1 MTPRELNGRQL
12 TDLGMEGSAVKTC
25 FSSKQLDYINL
36 LTDDATFL
44 LGDTCYVS
52 DINAF
57 GIIRELLTVN
67 KRLYADLQLFG
78 PHTFDSECSIPYAP
92 KTPTDKT
99 ISRKTIGTIKTTSDS
114 SGGRFNMVCKLH
126 RHSSLRLVECASP
139 TVIMCILRY
148 VNLLSCI

>member
-25 FSSKQLDYINL
+25 FSSKQLDYTNL

-92 KTPTDKT
+92 KTPTDRLFLGKLSAL
-99 ISRKTIGTIKTTSDS
+99 SRPLVTAVEDDSIWFVSYVGTPH
-114 SGGRFNMVCKLH
+114 F
-126 RHSSLRLVECASP
+126 AW
-139 TVIMCILRY
+139 
-148 VNLLSCI
+148 LSAHLQL